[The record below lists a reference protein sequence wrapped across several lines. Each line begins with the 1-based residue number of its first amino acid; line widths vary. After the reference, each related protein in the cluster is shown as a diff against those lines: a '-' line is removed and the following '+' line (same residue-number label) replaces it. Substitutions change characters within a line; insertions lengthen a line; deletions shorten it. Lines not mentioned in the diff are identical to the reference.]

1 MTSQPFC
8 SRSMSS
14 IDQLGVWLV
23 VILHVLVR
31 KEKDVVD
38 ATQAQMVKMKDSK
51 EAISQIS
58 SLLYSQMV

>member
-38 ATQAQMVKMKDSK
+38 ATQAQMVKTKDSK